1 MGAEVR
7 GGSRWGTW
15 VELLLAGAILRHGT
29 RDWNQVAA
37 ELRARTACPYTF
49 TPEVCKAK
57 YNDLRKRYSGCKAWF
72 EDLRKKRMEELRQ
85 ALKKSE
91 DSIGSLESKLETLKA
106 EKGEDGY
113 NNYGSTQT
121 ELPVAYQKSV
131 GHYPSSKEAFKD
143 EPSAGS
149 FTCEALTSCSPECQI
164 PVTESTEETETKRE
178 ASHSSENEKIS
189 SMEKLVGTLYVGVGL
204 GGNLRKRRG
213 KRKRKDCTSRD
224 VKEASIG
231 ESRLLDSPDAV
242 TALRCTEN
250 SNSECRE
257 EFASSGAGDCNRG
270 STKDETDHLWNVF
283 NSFLEHKSASVF
295 RHRLDSQKRR
305 RYKKLIHRH
314 MDFDTIRSRISHHSV
329 MSVKELFRDL
339 LLLAN
344 NALVFYSKNTREYKS
359 ALLLRD
365 LTTKTLRQH
374 LKDSSGKATS
384 ANLSS
389 NALVCNPPGKPRSAR
404 PAGNRRLSGK
414 ATHAGNA
421 AAKTSNRSKK
431 PSHANAD
438 SSPSVESFAVMKK
451 TSGHPR
457 KVGRRSVSQQNVTPV
472 KGRKRGRTK

>member
-1 MGAEVR
+1 MYE
-7 GGSRWGTW
+7 T
-15 VELLLAGAILRHGT
+15 
-29 RDWNQVAA
+29 
-37 ELRARTACPYTF
+37 
-49 TPEVCKAK
+49 
-57 YNDLRKRYSGCKAWF
+57 
-72 EDLRKKRMEELRQ
+72 
-85 ALKKSE
+85 
-91 DSIGSLESKLETLKA
+91 SIWHNVWSKLSLII
-106 EKGEDGY
+106 
-113 NNYGSTQT
+113 N
-121 ELPVAYQKSV
+121 
-131 GHYPSSKEAFKD
+131 
-143 EPSAGS
+143 
-149 FTCEALTSCSPECQI
+149 
-164 PVTESTEETETKRE
+164 R
-178 ASHSSENEKIS
+178 IS
-189 SMEKLVGTLYVGVGL
+189 
-204 GGNLRKRRG
+204 
-213 KRKRKDCTSRD
+213 
-224 VKEASIG
+224 
-231 ESRLLDSPDAV
+231 
-242 TALRCTEN
+242 
-250 SNSECRE
+250 
-257 EFASSGAGDCNRG
+257 
-270 STKDETDHLWNVF
+270 W
-283 NSFLEHKSASVF
+283 
-295 RHRLDSQKRR
+295 QKRR

-314 MDFDTIRSRISHHSV
+314 MDFDTIRSRISNHSV

-438 SSPSVESFAVMKK
+438 SSPSVESFAVTKK